1 MTRKRFKKLCMGR
14 GHMNRN
20 KAEAVCKKLGYNSNM
35 PYVLIYRSIFSP
47 CYGIESKKQ
56 AKYFG
61 EPYIDRFDLKFIESC
76 IESHQHFRPTP
87 QERNSIKQTKKYYEQ
102 FFLKLGMWNYG
113 LVAEIIVNILTGKQ
127 DIETVRKSVRIM
139 PWEMP

>member
-1 MTRKRFKKLCMGR
+1 
-14 GHMNRN
+14 MNRN

-47 CYGIESKKQ
+47 YCGIESKKQ

-61 EPYIDRFDLKFIESC
+61 EPYIDKYDMKFIEKH
-76 IESHQHFRPTP
+76 IESCQHFDSPKENVP
-87 QERNSIKQTKKYYEQ
+87 IKQRKKHLEQ
-102 FFLKLGMWNYG
+102 FFLELGMWNYG
-113 LVAEIIVNILTGKQ
+113 LVAETITDISSGKT
-127 DIETVRKSVRIM
+127 DIETVRKSVRLM